1 MAKPTGFIA
10 EVPFTLHGIP
20 CTIGV
25 LDYFVQAPHRGSPH
39 TCHSDVDYYGY
50 TEAEW
55 QVLDRRGYSAAWL
68 ERKLTENDQD
78 AIEAAIARHFATADE
93 Y

>member
-10 EVPFTLHGIP
+10 EVPFKLHGIP

-25 LDYFVQAPHRGSPH
+25 LDYFVQAPHRGSAH
-39 TCHSDVDYYGY
+39 TCDSDVDFYGY
-50 TEAEW
+50 TDVEW

-68 ERKLTENDQD
+68 ERKLTENDQ
-78 AIEAAIARHFATADE
+78 AKIEAAISRYFATAEE